1 MKKKLFTLTYCCT
14 VLCFMGVMA
23 LTGCAVFET
32 AKAAKAER
40 LALTKGQIE
49 DGLASRQYTID
60 IERAQPQVSFSDI
73 SLVSSYPPGEFISSG
88 SVTVF
93 GDTLKSDLP
102 YLGNAYSLPYGGG
115 NGLRF
120 KAPIT
125 NYTMD
130 NSHKDRQTI
139 YIEAADLEDTYRY
152 IITLFD
158 NGSASINVMPRKRS
172 SIEFTGK
179 YRVN

>member
-1 MKKKLFTLTYCCT
+1 MKKILFTLTYCCT
-14 VLCFMGVMA
+14 ILCIMGAMV
-23 LTGCAVFET
+23 LTGCAASEA

-40 LALTKGQIE
+40 LALTKGMIE
-49 DGLASRQYTID
+49 DGLANRQYTID
-60 IERAQPQVSFSDI
+60 IERAQPQVPVSDI
-73 SLVSSYPPGEFISSG
+73 TLTSSY
-88 SVTVF
+88 SVTVT

-102 YLGNAYSLPYGGG
+102 FIGRAYSIPYGGG

-130 NSHKDRQTI
+130 NSHKDRHTI
-139 YIEAADLEDTYRY
+139 YIDAADIEDTYRY